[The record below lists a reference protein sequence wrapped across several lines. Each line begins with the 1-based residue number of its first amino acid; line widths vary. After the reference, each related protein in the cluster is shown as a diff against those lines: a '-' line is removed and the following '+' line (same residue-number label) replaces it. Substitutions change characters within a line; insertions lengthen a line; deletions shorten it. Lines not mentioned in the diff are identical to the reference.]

1 MDEHIIEA
9 LGKAKVVIRDG
20 KVVEVGEPIIE
31 FCPLFLDH
39 RDIKTLNKEIIHENM
54 QFRVDDFGMCKKNRQ
69 LKMKD
74 FLAFGI
80 SEILCTL
87 LRENIIDCGVMVCEG
102 CGTVIVDSPELSQ
115 GVGGRVSGLVST
127 TPIPE
132 VIEAIGHN
140 NVVDTKNAS
149 INQVE
154 GAKLAIKNGF
164 KKIAITLANPN
175 DAIELR
181 KLEKEINESNSDDI
195 NENNSKSNEFIKFYL
210 FAVHTT
216 GLSREE
222 SEIIFDNCDVVTSCA
237 SKHIRD
243 IAKERNSF
251 SVGQSIPIFA
261 ATNIGEEFLK
271 LRLDAIGGPKPKK
284 DNPKLP
290 YPLI

>member
-39 RDIKTLNKEIIHENM
+39 RDIKTLNKDIIQENM

-80 SEILCTL
+80 SETLCTL
-87 LRENIIDCGVMVCEG
+87 LRENIIDCAVMVCEG

-132 VIEAIGHN
+132 VIKAIGLN
-140 NVVDTKNAS
+140 NVVDSENAS

-154 GAKLAIKNGF
+154 GAKLALKNGF
-164 KKIAITLANPN
+164 NKIAITLANPN

-181 KLEKEINESNSDDI
+181 KLEKEFNESKDGKSD
-195 NENNSKSNEFIKFYL
+195 ELVKFYL

-222 SEIIFDNCDVVTSCA
+222 SEIIFDYCDVVTSCA
-237 SKHIRD
+237 SKHLRD
-243 IAKERNSF
+243 IANERNSF

-261 ATNIGEEFLK
+261 ATDIGEKFLK